1 MGKTLIPDDFQI
13 TDSMRQWA
21 RMKVPGLD
29 IDSQHEM
36 FVDYWRAHGKKML
49 DWQATW
55 RNWMRRAPEF
65 ARPSVNRYSQV
76 ERRTPKPPECRHGLP
91 PYSCAHCKE
100 ERERADA
107 GPQLVGRLVEKMRLA

>member
-1 MGKTLIPDDFQI
+1 MGKTLIPEDFEI

-29 IDSQHEM
+29 IDAQHEM
-36 FVDYWRAHGKKML
+36 FCDYWRAHGKKML

-65 ARPSVNRYSQV
+65 ARPVNRFSQT
-76 ERRTPKPPECRHGLP
+76 ERKFNNAPPSRPIAPPMQPREHPLFRKP
-91 PYSCAHCKE
+91 S
-100 ERERADA
+100 
-107 GPQLVGRLVEKMRLA
+107 